1 LSYTVEL
8 VQQSL
13 NPKLEI
19 GGIIFCQFNGQ
30 TKLSNEVVSEVTEHF
45 GEKVFETKIRKNVKL
60 AESPSHCQPTV
71 HYDSTCAGV
80 EDYRSLAIE
89 FLRKGGEE
97 VSLPEPE
104 YEEEYEDAP
113 EAPQETDTTEEQE
126 LPANIRFVE

>member
-19 GGIIFCQFNGQ
+19 GGIIFCQYNSQ

-104 YEEEYEDAP
+104 NDEEYEDAP
-113 EAPQETDTTEEQE
+113 QNLQDIDPTEEQE